1 MRKRTITD
9 VANKEEQILAEAVRI
24 FRQKGYHATS
34 MQNIADAVG
43 LQKASLYH
51 YIPSKQALLSKIF
64 ERSIGAL
71 TQQLEAI
78 HASNDSPPNK
88 LRRAIESHVLALC
101 EQLDTYTVYLSER
114 RALTNRY
121 HARVRAEGEKHARL
135 IERIL
140 EEGIARRQFRAMDAK
155 MVALAILGMCNWVYQ
170 WYSPEG
176 RLTPQEI
183 AKIFADL
190 VLEGIARDK

>member
-1 MRKRTITD
+1 MRKRTSTD
-9 VANKEEQILAEAVRI
+9 IANKEEQILTEAVRL

-51 YIPSKQALLSKIF
+51 YLPSKQVLLSKIF

-71 TQQLEAI
+71 TQQLETI
-78 HASNDSPPNK
+78 YASTDTPASK
-88 LRRAIESHVLALC
+88 LRCTITAHVLALC
-101 EQLDTYTVYLSER
+101 EQLDTYTVYLSEH
-114 RALTNRY
+114 RALSNRHY
-121 HARVRAEGEKHARL
+121 ARVRAEGEKHAQL

-140 EEGIARRQFRAMDAK
+140 LEGIARKQFRAMNTK

-170 WYSPEG
+170 WYSPQG
-176 RLTPQEI
+176 QLTPEQI
-183 AKIFADL
+183 AQIFADL
-190 VLEGIARDK
+190 VLEGLVRK

>member
-1 MRKRTITD
+1 MRKRAVTD
-9 VANKEEQILAEAVRI
+9 IANKEEQILAKAVHI

-78 HASNDSPPNK
+78 HASNDSPHNK

-140 EEGIARRQFRAMDAK
+140 EEGIARKQFRAMDTK

-190 VLEGIARDK
+190 VLEGIARNK